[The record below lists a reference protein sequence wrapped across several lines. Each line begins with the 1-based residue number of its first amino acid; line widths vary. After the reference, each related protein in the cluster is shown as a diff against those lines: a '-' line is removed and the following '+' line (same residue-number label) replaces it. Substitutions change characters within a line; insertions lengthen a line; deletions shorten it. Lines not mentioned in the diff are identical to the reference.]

1 MYTTMKEFYDSWA
14 HESTMT
20 LRVVNA
26 LTDASLS
33 QAVAPDHR
41 TIGRIA
47 WHIVT
52 TIPEMLDNMGIEI
65 DAVTADAPMPTT
77 AKEIVA
83 GYQGVAKQVVDRLNQ
98 DWDDSVLTTEVDMY
112 GQKWKRG
119 AGLTAVVQHEIHH
132 RGQLT
137 VLLRQAGL
145 RVPSIYGPAKED
157 WEQMGAEAPEI

>member
-14 HESTMT
+14 HESTLT
-20 LRVVNA
+20 LKVLNG
-26 LTDASLS
+26 LTDASLA
-33 QAVAPDHR
+33 QAVADDHR
-41 TIGRIA
+41 TVGRIA

-52 TIPEMLDNMGIEI
+52 TIPEMLDGMGIEV
-65 DAVTADAPMPTT
+65 DAVAADAPLPTS
-77 AKEIVA
+77 AKEITDS
-83 GYQGVAKQVVDRLNQ
+83 YQAVAKQLVDRLNQ
-98 DWDDSVLTTEVDMY
+98 DWDDSVLETEVDMY

-137 VLLRQAGL
+137 VLMRQAGL

-157 WEQMGAEAPEI
+157 WEQMGAEPPEL